1 MSRRKRKTNKIKIV
15 ILLILLLVIV
25 RVIRY
30 TFSVFESNS
39 NSTANVDIAY
49 YVLNDDYQEMTLNLG
64 ALLPRDDPYVY
75 TFSVAN
81 YNRIEK
87 NRYKTS
93 IYC

>member
-39 NSTANVDIAY
+39 NSTASVDIAY

-81 YNRIEK
+81 YNRIEE

-93 IYC
+93 I